1 MTPNGQSR
9 SQKLRP
15 HMHGTTTT
23 RKGNQPLNYFNA
35 VIIFMLAM
43 WPDYLFN
50 AAPHLPPPGR
60 TVERKHGI

>member
-1 MTPNGQSR
+1 
-9 SQKLRP
+9 
-15 HMHGTTTT
+15 MHGTTIA
-23 RKGNQPLNYFNA
+23 RKGNQPLNCFNA

-60 TVERKHGI
+60 PVERKHGI